1 MAVGVQKAWSTTAS
15 SNGSADTNVNF
26 AEGQLAP
33 TLNNSSR
40 ATMAAIKGWSNQIS
54 GGCTCAGSSNAYTIT
69 SDAAAAISTA
79 YGAGMMFMLKA
90 NHTNTGAATLNVDSV
105 GAVAIKTSDG
115 GDVVAGDIV
124 SGGLY
129 LLAYNATGPRFDLI
143 GTFAGGS
150 FQPLDATLTGVA
162 GLSFSTTN
170 AYFRATDVDT
180 FVAESASS
188 FRTGLGLGTAALATI
203 GTSGDTVPKNNTA
216 NTWSA
221 IQSASNGAGRS
232 QIRPSGDIQAYRSGG
247 TTGYYFF
254 NSADTAYFG
263 FDATNFTAVTASGA
277 GRMTIDAANVVTTNS
292 TDTLS
297 NKTLS
302 SPTLSGTVGGSPTF
316 SGPLTLSYASGTALT
331 ISHPGNQ
338 VFGAALTIKTS
349 GGSDNPRQV
358 FEYYNGGSPKR
369 WSIGNSGSDFGIFE
383 DGSSSGF
390 GTARFVL
397 TAGGGMQARI
407 RSLVDTSGTLTASSA
422 NTAGQ
427 ATGTVTVPSGV
438 FSANDVV
445 IIRAGSGTFTL
456 TQGSGLTMH
465 LHGTASTGSRT
476 VAVYGVVAIQFT
488 SSTECIVSGDVS

>member
-150 FQPLDATLTGVA
+150 FQPLDATLTAVA
-162 GLSFSTTN
+162 GLSFSSTN
-170 AYFRATDVDT
+170 AFFRATDVDT

-221 IQSASNGAGRS
+221 AQTEANNVAWSVAETGGVVRAALKMDTSNNIEIGNANNNSEYIGFS
-232 QIRPSGDIQAYRSGG
+232 HIFSGTDMTLGG
-247 TTGYYFF
+247 VAVPTISST
-254 NSADTAYFG
+254 ST
-263 FDATNFTAVTASGA
+263 FT
-277 GRMTIDAANVVTTNS
+277 
-292 TDTLS
+292 

-302 SPTLSGTVGGSPTF
+302 SPTLSGTVAGAHSYSGQVTFTAGATTIFNRASSPEYLIQLNDNGSTRGYIGAN
-316 SGPLTLSYASGTALT
+316 SSYVLS
-331 ISHPGNQ
+331 
-338 VFGAALTIKTS
+338 VKDS
-349 GGSDNPRQV
+349 GGTDKLLV
-358 FEYYNGGSPKR
+358 ATGGDV
-369 WSIGNSGSDFGIFE
+369 IA
-383 DGSSSGF
+383 SSSGPTSVYSLGYR
-390 GTARFVL
+390 GTPQNIQNGNYTFVL
-397 TAGGGMQARI
+397 ADAGKQVHAFSGTPSWTIPPNSSVPYPLGTVIVLLSTGAVI
-407 RSLVDTSGTLTASSA
+407 TLLEGSGVSLNRGDGTSGSGTRTVGNNSIAAITKSDT
-422 NTAGQ
+422 NTWII
-427 ATGTVTVPSGV
+427 SGV
-438 FSANDVV
+438 F
-445 IIRAGSGTFTL
+445 T
-456 TQGSGLTMH
+456 
-465 LHGTASTGSRT
+465 
-476 VAVYGVVAIQFT
+476 
-488 SSTECIVSGDVS
+488 